1 MFVKL
6 SKASLLIW
14 TVSEKPYIW
23 DKMMRCQQMEEVWLR
38 RFDWELSSW
47 VDESVVTRM
56 TSNDILW
63 CQQLK
68 LNMRVTG
75 QISDILSFIAAYHWE
90 AVQERWILRNN
101 LIKPATD
108 AIITSWVETT
118 ELFQCFISSSLSVLL
133 PRKLD
138 LCWEWY
144 YWNHQTYINQQVGSS
159 PAQQHNVGERT
170 AK

>member
-1 MFVKL
+1 
-6 SKASLLIW
+6 
-14 TVSEKPYIW
+14 
-23 DKMMRCQQMEEVWLR
+23 
-38 RFDWELSSW
+38 
-47 VDESVVTRM
+47 M

-68 LNMRVTG
+68 LNMRVDG

-118 ELFQCFISSSLSVLL
+118 ELFQCFISSALSVLL

-138 LCWEWY
+138 LLRVILLESSDI
-144 YWNHQTYINQQVGSS
+144 HQSTGRIQPS
-159 PAQQHNVGERT
+159 PAATQCWRKNSKIIQPFIKCCAAANIIIILFVFTTQLVVSLPLYNCGC
-170 AK
+170 